1 MDNQSM
7 VILFILSILVIMIAM
22 HLNNNRK
29 QKKRIQ
35 QKWGTIPTETRMD
48 SEESLNQ
55 SYEKLKTS
63 LDFDS
68 EVDDITWYDLDL
80 FEVFKE
86 INHTYSSV
94 GSEALYRRLRLFNFN
109 DQDQNRIEKLIAF
122 YDENPKTREK
132 IEFIFAR
139 LGKKDRNSVVR
150 YLTDSKKKGLSSLA
164 IFVLLGALPIVG
176 LFLILFGVEGLGFTI
191 LVGSVLF
198 NIIYSAIKKR
208 KLIWN

>member
-7 VILFILSILVIMIAM
+7 VILFILSILVIMIVI

-35 QKWGTIPTETRMD
+35 QKWGTTPIETRMD
-48 SEESLNQ
+48 SEESLHQ
-55 SYEKLKTS
+55 SYEKLKAS

-86 INHTYSSV
+86 INHTHSSV

-109 DQDQNRIEKLIAF
+109 GHDQNRIEKLIAF
-122 YDENPKTREK
+122 YDKNPK
-132 IEFIFAR
+132 I
-139 LGKKDRNSVVR
+139 
-150 YLTDSKKKGLSSLA
+150 
-164 IFVLLGALPIVG
+164 
-176 LFLILFGVEGLGFTI
+176 
-191 LVGSVLF
+191 
-198 NIIYSAIKKR
+198 
-208 KLIWN
+208 